1 MQGKNNIEIRLAE
14 IVKELRANKIGDG
27 PVRNDVFARRIRLQ
41 TERAELM
48 RLFKGCPNINM

>member
-1 MQGKNNIEIRLAE
+1 MSEKNNIEIRLAE
-14 IVKELRANKIGDG
+14 IVKELRANRIGDG

-48 RLFKGCPNINM
+48 KFFKGCPNINV